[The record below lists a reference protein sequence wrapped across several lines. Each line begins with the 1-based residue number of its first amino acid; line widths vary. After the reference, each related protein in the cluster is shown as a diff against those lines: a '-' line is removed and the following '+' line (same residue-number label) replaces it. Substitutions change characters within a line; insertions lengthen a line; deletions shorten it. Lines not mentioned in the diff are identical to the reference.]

1 MSTPKG
7 RNLMNGLTTL
17 PTGAVFRR
25 DGKPMTTSKQVA
37 DLFGKQHKD
46 VLRDIDRLL
55 KIDSDLQRN
64 FAPEMLA
71 VPTGKGGTRYVR
83 SFAINQRGAALL
95 IMGFTGAEA
104 LRWKQKFLDAFDHLA
119 ERENDN
125 HKAFLRSMRKSQPLR
140 GRATLRIAH

>member
-1 MSTPKG
+1 MDDLS
-7 RNLMNGLTTL
+7 TL

-25 DGKPMTTSKQVA
+25 DGKPMTTSRQVA
-37 DLFGKQHKD
+37 DLFGKRHD
-46 VLRDIDRLL
+46 NVTRDIDRLIKTDPSCAL
-55 KIDSDLQRN
+55 N
-64 FAPEMLA
+64 FEETSELTAMPR
-71 VPTGKGGTRYVR
+71 GGFRKSRVY
-83 SFAINQRGAALL
+83 SINQRGAALL

-125 HKAFLRSMRKSQPLR
+125 HKAFLRSMRKSQPPR